1 MAWGLFPVYW
11 KQLVHVPGLQLIGHR
26 FIWSF
31 LTLVAI
37 LLVTRRAR
45 RFKRALQGTGAL
57 ARYPLAGLLIGVN
70 WFTFLWAVEAGF
82 IVEASLG
89 YFITPL
95 VNVGLGVLVLHER
108 LRPLQW
114 LSIGLALAGVLYLT
128 FVYGSVPAVALVLAF
143 SFGVYGL
150 IKKTSPL
157 GALDGLTAETGVLF
171 VPAVAYLVYVD
182 RVGEGALLHIA
193 PLSDLLLL
201 STGLVTIVPLLLFA
215 WAVQRIPLSV
225 MGILQYIAPTLQFLV
240 GVMIYAEPVTSAQ
253 LAGFSMIWVALLLFT
268 TEGILTQRSTPVSAM
283 SE

>member
-1 MAWGLFPVYW
+1 VAWGLFPVYW
-11 KQLVHVPGLQLIGHR
+11 KQLVYVPGLQLIGHR

-31 LTLVAI
+31 LALVAI

-45 RFKRALQGTGAL
+45 RFKHALKGAGAL

-114 LSIGLALAGVLYLT
+114 LSIGLALVGVLYLT

-150 IKKTSPL
+150 IKKTAPL
-157 GALDGLTAETGVLF
+157 GALDGLTVETGVLF

-240 GVMIYAEPVTSAQ
+240 GVMIYAEPVTSVQ
-253 LAGFSMIWVALLLFT
+253 LVGFSIIWVALFIFT
-268 TEGILTQRSTPVSAM
+268 TEGILAHRPVQVSAVI
-283 SE
+283 E